1 MDVNVFIIT
10 VIAALALILPLV
22 ALLLYIKAKLTPSG
36 NVIIDINNGSKE
48 ISVPQGNSLLATLAN
63 EKIFLPSACGAK
75 GTCGECKCRVLE
87 GGGTILPTEVG
98 FFTRKQI
105 LNNWRLGCQVKVKDN
120 LKIIVP
126 ESTLSVKKWERCV

>member
-48 ISVPQGNSLLATLAN
+48 ISVPQEILYLRPLTQDISSL
-63 EKIFLPSACGAK
+63 SGGAK

-87 GGGTILPTEVG
+87 GGGTISLRGG

-105 LNNWRLGCQVKVKDN
+105 LNNGVSVARL
-120 LKIIVP
+120 
-126 ESTLSVKKWERCV
+126 R